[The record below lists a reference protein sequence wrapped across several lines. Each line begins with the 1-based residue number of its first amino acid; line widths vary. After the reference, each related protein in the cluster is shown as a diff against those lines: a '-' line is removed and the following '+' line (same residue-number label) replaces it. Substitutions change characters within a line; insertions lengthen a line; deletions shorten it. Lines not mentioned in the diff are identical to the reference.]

1 MRHRALRAVL
11 AVLGG
16 AAVAASPTAS
26 LGASAADA
34 PPGAS
39 ACSGCH
45 APAGRVTSP
54 SIPPLD
60 GLRAADIARAMA
72 EYRTGE
78 RPGTVMGRISKGF
91 TEEEARAIA
100 AWLEGRR

>member
-1 MRHRALRAVL
+1 MSPRALRAVL

-16 AAVAASPTAS
+16 AALAASPA
-26 LGASAADA
+26 ASAAEA

-45 APAGRVTSP
+45 APAGRVASP

-72 EYRTGE
+72 EYRSGE
-78 RPGTVMGRISKGF
+78 RPGTVMGRIAKGF
-91 TEEEARAIA
+91 TDDEVRAIA